1 MGRCCSEAEKY
12 GRRCRISGSSRSFAA
27 NVSFPGLD
35 LQNAK
40 CAHCRMTELHGF
52 IIGLGRNRL
61 ELADSL
67 PTASPLPKQTAEP
80 PVKERAWS
88 LCLFCVFF
96 FVFGI
101 LLQMVTACD
110 NTSNHSLD
118 ASNPF
123 SPIAT
128 RKAASTPRSLASAL
142 LCPTQQERGTE
153 KLEETLLK
161 RFRDQEILLVH
172 DEIIRLHI

>member
-1 MGRCCSEAEKY
+1 MGGCCSEAEKY
-12 GRRCRISGSSRSFAA
+12 CRRCRISGSSRSFAA

-40 CAHCRMTELHGF
+40 CAHCRMTELHSI

-88 LCLFCVFF
+88 LCLFCIFF
-96 FVFGI
+96 FCLWHIASDGDHMMWPHFRPTVGCFKS
-101 LLQMVTACD
+101 LLSIVT
-110 NTSNHSLD
+110 S
-118 ASNPF
+118 
-123 SPIAT
+123 
-128 RKAASTPRSLASAL
+128 KAASTPRSLASAL
-142 LCPTQQERGTE
+142 LCPTQHERSTE
-153 KLEETLLK
+153 KLDKTLMKTLY
-161 RFRDQEILLVH
+161 L
-172 DEIIRLHI
+172 IR

>member
-1 MGRCCSEAEKY
+1 MGGCCSEAEKY

-40 CAHCRMTELHGF
+40 CAHCRMTELHSI

-96 FVFGI
+96 
-101 LLQMVTACD
+101 L
-110 NTSNHSLD
+110 
-118 ASNPF
+118 
-123 SPIAT
+123 
-128 RKAASTPRSLASAL
+128 SLAY
-142 LCPTQQERGTE
+142 CFRWRPHVT
-153 KLEETLLK
+153 TLQTNRWML
-161 RFRDQEILLVH
+161 QIPSLPS
-172 DEIIRLHI
+172 RLGRRRARPGA